1 MPMPRHKSQPKYET
15 KSIPAIILKADGDT
29 GIVDAIVSVMGIL
42 DLGNDVIWNGA
53 YVKTIAERGNKIRVL
68 NAHRTF
74 SVLDVIGRPLDI
86 HEIGR
91 KELPSEVLAQYPDAT
106 GGLFTQ
112 TQYALEVPEGDG
124 VYKRIKSNLIDEYSI
139 GYEALDEDYERRM
152 VEGES
157 VVVRNIRTVKL
168 WEYSPVIWG
177 MNPATTTLGAKPRFA
192 KEMTTDGPKRRLG
205 DYLVACVR
213 QETMGY
219 IETLLKDGWLNQDER
234 DTCALAVDKCV
245 VALNAALPDEL
256 ALVEV
261 QPTMLDWMFFFAND
275 PETAQKRLS
284 QKVGRTLSEKNAS
297 RIVDAAALL
306 NKVLDDAGLN
316 DDSDDDDD
324 KNTGPE
330 VPVPADEPQ
339 AGPSPTPTSQ
349 QQSNIHPL
357 LAEIESGLDALRL
370 RNGG

>member
-1 MPMPRHKSQPKYET
+1 MRHKTQAKYET
-15 KSIPAIILKADGDT
+15 KSIPAFILKADGDS
-29 GIVDAIVSVMGIL
+29 GIVEAIVSVMGVL

-86 HEIGR
+86 REIGR
-91 KELPSEVLAQYPDAT
+91 NELPSEVTSQFPDAT
-106 GGLFTQ
+106 GGLYTK

-124 VYKRIKSNLIDEYSI
+124 VYKRIKASLVDEYSI
-139 GYEALDEDYERRM
+139 GYESLDEDYERR
-152 VEGES
+152 VAEGETI
-157 VVVRNIRTVKL
+157 VVRNIRTVKL

-177 MNPATTTLGAKPRFA
+177 MNPATTTLGVKARFA
-192 KEMTTDGPKRRLG
+192 KEMTPDGPKRRLG

-213 QETMGY
+213 QETMGAV
-219 IETLLKDGWLNQDER
+219 ETMLKDGWLSQDER

-256 ALVEV
+256 ALIEV
-261 QPTMLDWMFFFAND
+261 QPMMLDWMFFFAND

-297 RIVDAAALL
+297 RIEEAAALL
-306 NKVLDDAGLN
+306 NKVLDDAGWGATEDN
-316 DDSDDDDD
+316 TD
-324 KNTGPE
+324 KSSGPD
-330 VPVPADEPQ
+330 VPVSADMTQ
-339 AGPSPTPTSQ
+339 AGPELPPTSQ
-349 QQSNIHPL
+349 QPTNIHSL
-357 LAEIESGLDALRL
+357 LTEIESGLGVLQN